1 MFEKKNVFLHLKL
14 LYFVIMK
21 NTNKNTAV
29 LLLHCPD
36 KQGIIAAVT
45 EFININKGNIIYLD
59 QHVDKVEKIFFMRV
73 EWELDN
79 FLIPAEKINEYFQTL
94 LANKYEM
101 EFQIHFQN
109 QKPRMALF
117 VSKQAHCMYDL
128 LAHYEA
134 GDWNVEIPL
143 IISNHPDL
151 EHVAKKFNIPYYCF
165 PITKDNKEEQEAKEM
180 ELLKEYNITFSVLAK
195 YMQIISPEFIKAY
208 PNNIINIH
216 HSFLPAF
223 VGAKPY
229 HAAFE
234 RGVKIIGAT
243 SHYVTEELD
252 AGPIIKQ
259 DVARISHKDSIE
271 NLIRKGQDL
280 EKVVLSRGVEKHI
293 ERKILV
299 YKNKTIVFG

>member
-1 MFEKKNVFLHLKL
+1 MKKNQRD
-14 LYFVIMK
+14 
-21 NTNKNTAV
+21 TAV

-59 QHVDKVEKIFFMRV
+59 QHVDKAEKVFFMRV
-73 EWELDN
+73 EWELEN
-79 FLIPAEKINEYFQTL
+79 FLIPREKVNEYFETL
-94 LANKYEM
+94 LAKKYQM
-101 EFQIHFQN
+101 EFQIYFHA

-117 VSKQAHCMYDL
+117 VSKQAHCLYDL

-143 IISNHPDL
+143 IISNHPDM
-151 EHVAKKFNIPYYCF
+151 EHVAQKFGIPYYCL
-165 PITKDNKEEQEAKEM
+165 PITKENKAEQEAKEM
-180 ELLKEYNITFSVLAK
+180 ELLRQHDITFVVLAR
-195 YMQIISPEFIKAY
+195 YMQIITPAMIEAF
-208 PNNIINIH
+208 PNKIINIH

-280 EKVVLSRGVEKHI
+280 EKVVLSRAVEKHI

>member
-1 MFEKKNVFLHLKL
+1 MKKKTYFCTLKL
-14 LYFVIMK
+14 LYPVIMK

-79 FLIPAEKINEYFQTL
+79 FLIPTEKINEYFQTL

-280 EKVVLSRGVEKHI
+280 EKVVLSRAVEKHI

>member
-1 MFEKKNVFLHLKL
+1 
-14 LYFVIMK
+14 MK

-79 FLIPAEKINEYFQTL
+79 FLIPTDKINEYFQTL

-165 PITKDNKEEQEAKEM
+165 PITKENKEEQEAKEM